1 MAKQS
6 WLKKAPPRLDENAFV
21 DWYCT
26 NCRQWLIEQEDGA
39 HQYHNITVSDRTH
52 ELVSAAQRWHATRKL
67 ERELAKQVYDLI
79 LRAHEMGVPETRI
92 AELAGV
98 DRMTVRRALG
108 KR

>member
-1 MAKQS
+1 MTDFDAMVVQS
-6 WLKKAPPRLDENAFV
+6 FT

-26 NCRQWLIEQEDGA
+26 QCATWLIDRKDGE
-39 HQYHNITVSDRTH
+39 HEYHNITVTDRSH
-52 ELVSAAQRWHATRKL
+52 ELISVAQRWHATRKL
-67 ERELAKQVYDLI
+67 ERELAAQLYDLI

-92 AELAGV
+92 AELAGI